1 MYAGNFAASMQGLK
15 TTLAK
20 CGCKYSTAA
29 VLQMVC
35 KEKEKNKSV
44 PVAVWDS
51 APLERGDLPAVIA
64 EWDDSVESAFSPGD
78 CVTSSGFGPL
88 ARIFYNLRVCI
99 YTVYLPQ
106 QSLEFT
112 QNFVGWDTRKKIIN
126 WAYTCPAA
134 NYYLSAPK

>member
-51 APLERGDLPAVIA
+51 APLERGDLPAVIT
-64 EWDDSVESAFSPGD
+64 EWDDSVESAFSR
-78 CVTSSGFGPL
+78 VTSSGFGPL
-88 ARIFYNLRVCI
+88 ARIFYNLCI
-99 YTVYLPQ
+99 YIYIFLN
-106 QSLEFT
+106 SLLSLHRILWAGT
-112 QNFVGWDTRKKIIN
+112 QEKKIN